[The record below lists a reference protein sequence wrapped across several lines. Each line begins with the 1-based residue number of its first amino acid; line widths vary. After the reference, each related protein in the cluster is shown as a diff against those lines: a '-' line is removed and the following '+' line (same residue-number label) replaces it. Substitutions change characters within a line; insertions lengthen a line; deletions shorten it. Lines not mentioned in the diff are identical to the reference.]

1 MEAKITI
8 RRGCPD
14 AVAQRIAGST
24 PILDPDHWVT
34 RQQAADALEV
44 NPRTID
50 RYIRRGELSAYTGP
64 VLDRSS
70 RQGGHGVR
78 VWRDDVVNFHTGVA
92 VTVVSE

>member
-34 RQQAADALEV
+34 RQQAADTLEV

-50 RYIRRGELSAYTGP
+50 RYIRRGELSAYSGP
-64 VLDRSS
+64 VTDRSPDQS
-70 RQGGHGVR
+70 GHGVR
-78 VWRDDVVNFHTGVA
+78 IWRDDVTSFHANVA
-92 VTVVSE
+92 VQVEPR